1 MIQGSSD
8 DSRKCK
14 MLAVLVIFLSSSP
27 DSCSTFSTLALCSWS
42 LYGRYHRSSLPSGF
56 QLDLT
61 NGETQWQIK
70 GEKLEGCFLPGVFFL
85 RSSWVSCVPCPKVTV
100 LLNILLCNFLCFQV
114 PINSLFL
121 YLLIPSGLVEIA
133 KTICNRAKRFLHPVQ
148 TFVFLPFVN
157 HTSSNYLNW
166 NVPSVFSWDLDSCT
180 YFSLFICICHF

>member
-1 MIQGSSD
+1 MIQGRVRCLLCWLSF
-8 DSRKCK
+8 
-14 MLAVLVIFLSSSP
+14 VFLSR
-27 DSCSTFSTLALCSWS
+27 FMFNLLYLALCSWS

-85 RSSWVSCVPCPKVTV
+85 RSSWVNCVPCPKVTV
-100 LLNILLCNFLCFQV
+100 LLNILPCNFLCFQV

-121 YLLIPSGLVEIA
+121 YLLIPSGLGVEIA

-157 HTSSNYLNW
+157 HISSNYLNW

-180 YFSLFICICHF
+180 YFFFLYAYATSN